1 MSESCND
8 LAGSEDHRNMLLPN
22 HAKEIEQ
29 KLEDKSGSTRTLI
42 DFSPNSTRVGSILAR
57 PIFGLCNASSTYQ
70 QITKSIYSSYEDSL
84 DETLGVEYFSAT
96 ASREAPV
103 FDVYSDSDESSH
115 DSLDSIADVLAKLQ
129 LKFFHDYS
137 FVELLN
143 NLQEVASIDDLP
155 FQHDTPLTPYGK
167 LDPGEPN

>member
-1 MSESCND
+1 M
-8 LAGSEDHRNMLLPN
+8 
-22 HAKEIEQ
+22 I
-29 KLEDKSGSTRTLI
+29 
-42 DFSPNSTRVGSILAR
+42 
-57 PIFGLCNASSTYQ
+57 
-70 QITKSIYSSYEDSL
+70 KSIYPSYEDSW
-84 DETLGVEYFSAT
+84 DKTLGVENFTAT
-96 ASREAPV
+96 ARQGAPV